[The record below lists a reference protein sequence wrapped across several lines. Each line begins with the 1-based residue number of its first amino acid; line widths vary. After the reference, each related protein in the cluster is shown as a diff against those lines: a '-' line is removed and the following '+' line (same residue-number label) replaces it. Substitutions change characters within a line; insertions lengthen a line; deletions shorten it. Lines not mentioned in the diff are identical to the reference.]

1 MKYFGETVETIKEG
15 VGFSHYDTTHIL
27 WLVFWIV
34 LTFGC
39 CFLYRQLNGKKKDIM
54 RWTMIGL
61 VLMDEIWKMV
71 WLFALDLY
79 IPKYLPLH
87 LCSINIFL
95 ILFFAIKPTRVV
107 GNFLYCICIPA
118 AAAAILF
125 PTWTKL
131 PFLNFMHLHSFTVH
145 ILLFAVPLMLTV
157 GGDIYPDIKVLP
169 KCLLLLLGLGVVAKG
184 ANVLFDT
191 NFMFLE
197 SASKGNPLYLFEQ
210 AFGNHLIGIPVLAAA
225 ILVAMYVPLTI
236 WRTIREKR
244 ASDDNDK

>member
-1 MKYFGETVETIKEG
+1 
-15 VGFSHYDTTHIL
+15 
-27 WLVFWIV
+27 
-34 LTFGC
+34 
-39 CFLYRQLNGKKKDIM
+39 M

-184 ANVLFDT
+184 ANILFDT

-197 SASKGNPLYLFEQ
+197 SASEGNPLYIFEQ
-210 AFGNHLIGIPVLAAA
+210 VFGNHLIGIPVLAAA
-225 ILVAMYVPLTI
+225 ILAVMYVPLTI

>member
-1 MKYFGETVETIKEG
+1 MEYFGETVETIKTG
-15 VGFSHYDTTHIL
+15 VGFFHYDVTHIL
-27 WLVFWIV
+27 WLAFWV
-34 LTFGC
+34 LLTVCC
-39 CFLYRQLNGKKKDIM
+39 CFFYRRLNGKKKDIM
-54 RWTMIGL
+54 RWVMIGL
-61 VLMDEIWKMV
+61 VLADEIWKMI

-95 ILFFAIKPTRVV
+95 IVFFAIKPTKVV

-125 PTWTKL
+125 PTWTNL

-157 GGDIYPDIKVLP
+157 GGDIYPDIKTLP
-169 KCLLLLLGLGVVAKG
+169 KCLLLLLGLGLVAKG
-184 ANVLFDT
+184 ANILFDT

-197 SASKGNPLYLFEQ
+197 SASEGNPLYLFEQ
-210 AFGNHLIGIPVLAAA
+210 AFGNHLIGIPILATA
-225 ILVAMYVPLTI
+225 ILAVMYVPLII
-236 WRTIREKR
+236 WRALRKKR
-244 ASDDNDK
+244 VSLAKEE